1 MKTALLFGSSGLI
14 GGQLLNNL
22 IQNNDYN
29 KIKIFVRSE
38 PEIKDSKIEIIK
50 TDFNNLKNH
59 VEDIKGDDCFFCIG
73 TTKQNSPDKNEYKRI
88 ERDMPVEIAKIAKA
102 NSVNSFVYVSS
113 GFADP
118 KNSGAY
124 LRYKGEVEE
133 ELKKLNFTK
142 LGIVRPSFL
151 LGNRKEKR
159 FGEKI
164 GIFLFKLLSPLF
176 LGPLKKMKPIRSEKV
191 AKSMIKSGFCS
202 QAATSASAKIRRPS
216 ASVFPISIL
225 LPLRAKKTSPGR

>member
-88 ERDMPVEIAKIAKA
+88 ERDIPLEIAKIAKA

-118 KNSGAY
+118 KNSGTY

-133 ELKKLNFTK
+133 GLKKLNFTK

-176 LGPLKKMKPIRSEKV
+176 LGPLKKMKPIHSEKV
-191 AKSMIKSGFCS
+191 AKAMIKISNGDFK
-202 QAATSASAKIRRPS
+202 QH
-216 ASVFPISIL
+216 VFESNEIVEISNY
-225 LPLRAKKTSPGR
+225 

>member
-14 GGQLLNNL
+14 GGHLLNKL

-29 KIKIFVRSE
+29 KIKIFVRTE

-50 TDFNNLKNH
+50 ADFNNLKNH
-59 VEDIKGDDCFFCIG
+59 IEDIKGDDCFFCIG
-73 TTKQNSPDKNEYKRI
+73 TTKQNSPDKNQYKRI
-88 ERDMPVEIAKIAKA
+88 ERDLPVEIAQIAKA
-102 NSVNSFVYVSS
+102 NSINSFVYVSS

-142 LGIVRPSFL
+142 LVIMRPSFL
-151 LGNRKEKR
+151 MGNRKEKR

-176 LGPLKKMKPIRSEKV
+176 LGPLKKMKPIHSEKV
-191 AKSMIKSGFCS
+191 AKAMIKVANEVIH
-202 QAATSASAKIRRPS
+202 Q
-216 ASVFPISIL
+216 SVFESNEIANLNIN
-225 LPLRAKKTSPGR
+225 